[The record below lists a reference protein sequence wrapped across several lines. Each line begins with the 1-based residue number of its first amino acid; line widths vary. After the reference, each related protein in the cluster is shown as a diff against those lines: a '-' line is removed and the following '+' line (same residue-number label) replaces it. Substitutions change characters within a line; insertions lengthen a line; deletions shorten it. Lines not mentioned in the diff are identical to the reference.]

1 MKAYATQF
9 TSSQTNTIKPT
20 MHRDKPLHRDKP
32 YRIERI
38 LGGTIDAPRAT
49 RSTKGDG
56 ALQIAIKKCWSIVI
70 NI

>member
-1 MKAYATQF
+1 
-9 TSSQTNTIKPT
+9 